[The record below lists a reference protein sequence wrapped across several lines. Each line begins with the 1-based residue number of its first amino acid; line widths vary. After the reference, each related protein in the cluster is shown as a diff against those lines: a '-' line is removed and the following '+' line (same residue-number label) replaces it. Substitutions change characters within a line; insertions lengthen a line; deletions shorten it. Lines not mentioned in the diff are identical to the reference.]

1 MIVSVDGKALEWVV
15 GTELSQDKVA
25 IQEILDAVDQHTL
38 NQEYFGLPSRL
49 IAKKFIFRL
58 IFGGSAY
65 TYANDPDFT
74 DVSTSAKFWQEVIDK
89 FNTKYKG
96 WNIWWTRLI
105 QEAVTTGRIVN
116 PYTKRTYLYE
126 AKRNY
131 KGELDWPIT
140 TIKNYII
147 QGCAADI
154 MSIARVSF
162 MRRFRDLKIP
172 GVLVNT
178 VHDSIVVDIPNEYVD
193 QVVKLFYDV
202 FEDLPENFYR
212 LFGVRFSVPIRC
224 EVSIGP
230 NMKNLTEYKI

>member
-96 WNIWWTRLI
+96 WNTWWTKLI
-105 QEAVTTGRIVN
+105 QEAVTTGKIVN

-126 AKRNY
+126 ARRNY
-131 KGELDWPIT
+131 KGELDWSIT

-178 VHDSIVVDIPNEYVD
+178 VHDSIVVDIPDEYVD
-193 QVVKLFYDV
+193 QVVKLFYSV
-202 FEDLPENFYR
+202 FEDIPENFYR

-224 EVSIGP
+224 EVSIGN